1 MNKERLH
8 NIVFESNTKAGRMF
22 DLAILYAILFSTLIV
37 MLDSVPGYHEK
48 YGEILLT
55 LEWIVTI
62 FFTLE
67 YLLRIYVV
75 KNKSVYL
82 FSFFGLVDLMS
93 ILPSYLSL
101 FVAGGQFLSI
111 IRVLRLIRIF
121 RILNLSEYT
130 HSGLVI
136 MGALQESRKKITV
149 FLLFILLMVSAFGG
163 VMYVV
168 ESGHPE
174 SGFESIPISI
184 YWAIVT
190 ITTVGYG
197 DISPV
202 TPVGRFLASL
212 VMILGYAVIA
222 VPTGIVTAEIGKFRQ
237 PKMDFTQHCDSCGTT
252 DHPRGSQYCWNCGES
267 LNKEKEEMAQS

>member
-1 MNKERLH
+1 MNKEKLH
-8 NIVFESNTKAGRMF
+8 NIVFESNTRAGRMF
-22 DLAILYAILFSTLIV
+22 DLSVLIAILFSTLLV
-37 MLDSVPGYHEK
+37 MLDSVPSYHNRF
-48 YGEILLT
+48 GGLFLN
-55 LEWIVTI
+55 LEWIITI

-75 KNKSVYL
+75 KNKGAYL
-82 FSFFGLVDLMS
+82 FSFFGIVDLLS
-93 ILPSYLSL
+93 ILPSYLGL
-101 FVAGGQFLSI
+101 FIAGGQFLSI
-111 IRVLRLIRIF
+111 IRVLRLMRIF

-130 HSGLVI
+130 QSGLLI
-136 MGALQESRKKITV
+136 MGALRESRKKIIV
-149 FLLFILLMVSAFGG
+149 FLIFILLMVSAFGG

-202 TPVGRFLASL
+202 TPVGRFLASV

-222 VPTGIVTAEIGKFRQ
+222 VPTGIVTAEMGKFRQ
-237 PKMDFTQHCDSCGTT
+237 SKMDFTQHCDACGAT
-252 DHPRGSQYCWNCGES
+252 DHPKDSKFCWNCGES
-267 LNKEKEEMAQS
+267 LHKEKDKIK

>member
-1 MNKERLH
+1 MNKEKLH
-8 NIVFESNTKAGRMF
+8 NIVFESNTRAGRMF
-22 DLAILYAILFSTLIV
+22 DLTVLIAILFSTLLV
-37 MLDSVPGYHEK
+37 MLDSVPSYHNRL
-48 YGEILLT
+48 GGLFLN
-55 LEWIVTI
+55 LEWIITI
-62 FFTLE
+62 FFTIE
-67 YLLRIYVV
+67 YLLRFYVV
-75 KNKSVYL
+75 KNKGAYL
-82 FSFFGLVDLMS
+82 FSFFGLVDLLS
-93 ILPSYLSL
+93 ILPSYLGL
-101 FVAGGQFLSI
+101 FIAGGQFLSI

-130 HSGLVI
+130 QSGLLI
-136 MGALQESRKKITV
+136 MGALRESRKKIIV
-149 FLLFILLMVSAFGG
+149 FLIFILLMVSAFGG

-202 TPVGRFLASL
+202 TPIGRFLASV

-222 VPTGIVTAEIGKFRQ
+222 VPTGIVTAEMGKFRQ
-237 PKMDFTQHCDSCGTT
+237 SKMDFTQHCDACGAT
-252 DHPRGSQYCWNCGES
+252 DHPKDSKFCWNCGES
-267 LNKEKEEMAQS
+267 LHKEKDNR